1 MNRHFATAASLLI
14 LLSPLPALAAPKT
27 VVLDVHN
34 ATCELCGPIVKRVLG
49 RVSGVKDI
57 AIKDDKA
64 YADALVTVTFDDA
77 MTNTGALIA
86 ATTNVGYPTEIKH

>member
-1 MNRHFATAASLLI
+1 MIRYLAAAGLAI
-14 LLSPLPALAAPKT
+14 LLSPLAAHADEKS

-57 AIKDDKA
+57 AIKDDKPDS
-64 YADALVTVTFDDA
+64 DAFVTVTFDDTK
-77 MTNTGALIA
+77 TNADALVA
-86 ATTNVGYPTEIKH
+86 ATTNVGYPTQIKK

>member
-1 MNRHFATAASLLI
+1 MTRHFAAAILAI
-14 LLSPLPALAAPKT
+14 LLSPLAAQAAEKS

-57 AIKDDKA
+57 AITDDKA
-64 YADALVTVTFDDA
+64 YSDAFVTVTFDDTK
-77 MTNTGALIA
+77 TNADALVA
-86 ATTNVGYPTEIKH
+86 ATANVGYPTQIKK